1 MLPEITVKESNKMIV
16 VKCHVKDSLH
26 ASLLADQLNSKEY
39 LKVINRKYTNGIA
52 EIAAYT
58 IPAIFSI
65 QKLHDDLE
73 ALDHLIICNDES
85 VQDLQG
91 K

>member
-16 VKCHVKDSLH
+16 VKCQVKDSLH
-26 ASLLADQLNSKEY
+26 ASLLADQLNAKEY

-52 EIAAYT
+52 EITAYT

-65 QKLHDDLE
+65 QKLHDDLD
-73 ALDHLIICNDES
+73 ALYHLIICNDES

>member
-16 VKCHVKDSLH
+16 VKCQVKDSLH
-26 ASLLADQLNSKEY
+26 ASLLADQLNGKEY
-39 LKVINRKYTNGIA
+39 LKVINRKYNEGIA
-52 EIAAYT
+52 EITAYT

-65 QKLHDDLE
+65 QRLHDDLD
-73 ALDHLIICNDES
+73 AMDNLIICSHES
-85 VQDLQG
+85 VQDQKG